1 MGVCFN
7 SLPPNVSFLYGAIDA
22 EYAPKERKKAE
33 RKKKVQEEENDA
45 DEEEEQPEDID
56 QGKKKSGDGNELS
69 AVQKHISVIN
79 RTLIEKSRESREEAS
94 KQLKDFERRLSQGG
108 EDERSIAKKQKK
120 FMKENTHVSAVE
132 TLFNPKSFTQT
143 VENIFHFSFLVK
155 ESKGAIRVRSVKEA
169 EVYGGVPGPVLAPH
183 TNEEPK
189 VPTQAVISLSMKVS
203 I

>member
-33 RKKKVQEEENDA
+33 RKKKVQEVEID
-45 DEEEEQPEDID
+45 DEEDEQPEDVD

-69 AVQKHISVIN
+69 AVQKHITVIN
-79 RTLIEKSRESREEAS
+79 NTLKEKSRESREEAS

-132 TLFNPKSFTQT
+132 VLFNPKSFTQT

-169 EVYGGVPGPVLAPH
+169 EEYGGVPGPVIAPH

-189 VPTQAVISLSMKVS
+189 VPTQAIVSLSMKVRS
-203 I
+203 